1 MASGMVI
8 LPRVWP
14 EFGTGFSIN
23 HADTVRFM
31 QNPPDSS
38 AARLKIGFLLIDRFS
53 NLCLS
58 NALEPLRA
66 ANSFADAPVY
76 SWAFYSLDGDAV
88 RSSSG
93 MAVLPNGKI
102 GDLTRVDRLYVIASY
117 GHLANDTPATRRAL
131 QQADRRCGAMFGL
144 DAGAWLMASAGLL
157 AGRRATVHWDLL
169 DAFSERFLDVDV
181 EQALWVEDGDVL
193 TCAGASATLGLSRH
207 LIARDVGAAVALDVD
222 ALFTPPV
229 RSDALP
235 SIRDPLLTRATR
247 IMRENIEQPID
258 IHDLS
263 TRLNTSPRT
272 LTRRCQGVLGMTPG
286 RLYRHIRLSV
296 AKALVEGSTAS
307 IAEIA
312 VRCGYEDPTALTRA
326 FRKRFGSAPRAFRGE
341 TANKST

>member
-1 MASGMVI
+1 MVSGMVV
-8 LPRVWP
+8 LPRLLP
-14 EFGTGFSIN
+14 EFGTGFCLN
-23 HADTVRFM
+23 HADTVSFM

-102 GDLTRVDRLYVIASY
+102 HDLTRVDRLYVIASY

-131 QQADRRCGAMFGL
+131 LHADRRCGAMFGL
-144 DAGAWLMASAGLL
+144 DAGAWLMASA
-157 AGRRATVHWDLL
+157 
-169 DAFSERFLDVDV
+169 
-181 EQALWVEDGDVL
+181 
-193 TCAGASATLGLSRH
+193 TLGLSRH
-207 LIARDVGAAVALDVD
+207 LIARDVSPAVALDVD

-258 IHDLS
+258 INDLS
-263 TRLNTSPRT
+263 ARLNTSPRT
-272 LTRRCQGVLGMTPG
+272 LTRRCRAVLGMTPG
-286 RLYRHIRLSV
+286 GVYRHIRLSA

-326 FRKRFGSAPRAFRGE
+326 FRKRFGSAPRTLRGE
-341 TANKST
+341 SATALP

>member
-1 MASGMVI
+1 
-8 LPRVWP
+8 
-14 EFGTGFSIN
+14 
-23 HADTVRFM
+23 
-31 QNPPDSS
+31 
-38 AARLKIGFLLIDRFS
+38 
-53 NLCLS
+53 
-58 NALEPLRA
+58 
-66 ANSFADAPVY
+66 
-76 SWAFYSLDGDAV
+76 
-88 RSSSG
+88 
-93 MAVLPNGKI
+93 
-102 GDLTRVDRLYVIASY
+102 
-117 GHLANDTPATRRAL
+117 
-131 QQADRRCGAMFGL
+131 MFGL

-157 AGRRATVHWDLL
+157 SGRRATVHWDLL

-207 LIARDVGAAVALDVD
+207 LIARDVSPAVALDVD

-258 IHDLS
+258 INDLS
-263 TRLNTSPRT
+263 ARLNTSPRT
-272 LTRRCQGVLGMTPG
+272 LTRRCRAVLGMTPG
-286 RLYRHIRLSV
+286 GVYRHIRLSA

-326 FRKRFGSAPRAFRGE
+326 FRKRFGSAPRTLRGE
-341 TANKST
+341 SATALP